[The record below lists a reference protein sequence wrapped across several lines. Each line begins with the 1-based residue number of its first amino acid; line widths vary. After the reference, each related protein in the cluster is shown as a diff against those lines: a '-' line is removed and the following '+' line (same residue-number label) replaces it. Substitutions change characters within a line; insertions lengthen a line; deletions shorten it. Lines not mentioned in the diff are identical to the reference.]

1 MIFYTFPLF
10 FAVKERL
17 YLRVIVM
24 SKLESKFQR
33 ELINEIKDRYPKAW
47 VEKADANYRQGTPD
61 LRVFIG
67 KFWGALEVKR
77 SSDSPHQPNQDIYV
91 DRLNRMSFAR
101 FVYPENKE
109 EVLNEMELAL
119 QSSKRP
125 RHPGSK

>member
-1 MIFYTFPLF
+1 
-10 FAVKERL
+10 
-17 YLRVIVM
+17 M
-24 SKLESKFQR
+24 SKLESKFQA
-33 ELINEIKDRYPKAW
+33 ELIKEIKERHPKAW

-61 LRVFIG
+61 LRVYIG

-77 SSDSPHQPNQDIYV
+77 SSDSPHQPNQDRYI

-109 EVLNEMELAL
+109 EVLDAMEQTL

-125 RHPGSK
+125 RHTGCK